1 MCTMNVS
8 LECPMKQKDDEDASQ
23 ATTFEEEEDKFS
35 LSLSI
40 FTSFFLSFLWTKFI
54 CTETAQ
60 RFSCKKKKSLLFS
73 ADYIISSKILLLLPP
88 HHITLLFY
96 SKLIHNKMTHPYH
109 IRSSVM
115 TTRSGFSKQPSLPTY
130 TIILSTSK
138 KQQRVWWWLCHYECT
153 RPIHI
158 KAKRKKNLTP
168 T

>member
-1 MCTMNVS
+1 MQVRQQLLKKKKTNS
-8 LECPMKQKDDEDASQ
+8 LY
-23 ATTFEEEEDKFS
+23 
-35 LSLSI
+35 LSLS
-40 FTSFFLSFLWTKFI
+40 SPPSFLAFCERSLFVQKQLNVFL
-54 CTETAQ
+54 A
-60 RFSCKKKKSLLFS
+60 RKKKSLLFS

-138 KQQRVWWWLCHYECT
+138 KQQRV
-153 RPIHI
+153 
-158 KAKRKKNLTP
+158 
-168 T
+168 

>member
-1 MCTMNVS
+1 
-8 LECPMKQKDDEDASQ
+8 MKQRWGCKQ
-23 ATTFEEEEDKFS
+23 QNLS
-35 LSLSI
+35 LSLY
-40 FTSFFLSFLWTKFI
+40 TSFSFLSFLWTKFI

-73 ADYIISSKILLLLPP
+73 ADYIISSKILLPP

-158 KAKRKKNLTP
+158 KAKRKKKSYSHLALVSLYNNYNNKTTFRLFLFE
-168 T
+168 